1 MRLTRDPTTSST
13 KHLTKHHGWG
23 NEYLVVLDEDGR
35 HAPSSS
41 TVRRLCNPTR
51 GIGADGLVQALPAS
65 QGGADA
71 AMNLYNA
78 DGSEAEMSGN
88 GIRCL
93 AQALLLAG
101 WADPPD
107 VAIDSRAGRRVV
119 SVVAGPVDEADGTTT
134 HILAADMGHVHVTAD
149 APEWAMGPSK
159 RAVWATAGNPHL
171 VVEVDDHAGMAS
183 VDLVTL
189 GERVNAATPGGA
201 NVNLVAPG
209 PGSSA
214 ITVHTYERGV
224 GITQACGTG
233 ASASAVAAA
242 AWGLVGAPDSDASE
256 QAGDDAG
263 TAVTVHMLGGQ
274 GTVVLGTTV
283 RLVGPVST
291 RRDRV
296 FEYPGS

>member
-1 MRLTRDPTTSST
+1 MRLTRHPT
-13 KHLTKHHGWG
+13 KQLTKHHGWG

-35 HAPSSS
+35 QAPSSRA
-41 TVRRLCNPTR
+41 VRRLCNPTT
-51 GIGADGLVQALPAS
+51 GIGADGLIHALPGS
-65 QGGADA
+65 RGGADA
-71 AMNLYNA
+71 TMNLYNA

-101 WADPPD
+101 WAQPPD
-107 VAIDSRAGRRVV
+107 VAIDSRAGRRLV

-134 HILAADMGHVHVTAD
+134 HILAADMGSVRVTGE
-149 APEWAMGPSK
+149 APEWAIGSSE

-171 VVEVDDHAGMAS
+171 VLEVDDPAGLAS

-189 GERVNAATPGGA
+189 GERVNAATRGGA

-209 PGSSA
+209 PGPSA

-242 AWGLVGAPDSDASE
+242 AWGLVEALPGAAGE
-256 QAGDDAG
+256 QARNDAG